1 VQQYEGP
8 LLGKGKHR
16 LTEKLVVVCKR
27 TYGPINKSRLQKAK
41 PIQALPIFPADMVQ
55 VTFAKPVWIRIPTL
69 AITTGKNR
77 AATKFSF
84 HQLCFDKEAVTCA

>member
-1 VQQYEGP
+1 MQQYEGP

-16 LTEKLVVVCKR
+16 LTEKLVVVRKR
-27 TYGPINKSRLQKAK
+27 TDSPIDKIRLRKAK
-41 PIQALPIFPADMVQ
+41 LIQALPIFPANMVQ

-84 HQLCFDKEAVTCA
+84 HQLCFDKEAVAYA